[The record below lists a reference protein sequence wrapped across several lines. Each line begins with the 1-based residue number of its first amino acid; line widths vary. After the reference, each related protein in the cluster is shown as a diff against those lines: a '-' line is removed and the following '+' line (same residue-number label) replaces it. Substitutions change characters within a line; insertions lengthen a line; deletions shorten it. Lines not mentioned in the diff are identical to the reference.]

1 MEELINEIISK
12 MKGLTA
18 GSAVELL
25 GKQGDSILDTVLASK
40 MCPLSKEQVGAIKKA
55 MVDKFG
61 GQSFTFDQILDFV
74 DKAKDAKN
82 PISVFLP
89 ECVNEDGELDL
100 TSLGLVIAKEVANG
114 KD

>member
-18 GSAVELL
+18 GNAVELL

-40 MCPLSKEQVGAIKKA
+40 LCPLSKEQVGAIRTA
-55 MVDKFG
+55 MINKFG
-61 GQSFTFDQILDFV
+61 NKSFTFDQILDFV
-74 DKAKDAKN
+74 DKAKDASN

-114 KD
+114 NN